1 MEFKELND
9 TQWGKV
15 SEVIPPLPRRQD
27 NRGRPWN
34 DPRQVLD
41 GILWVLTHHTTW
53 PSLPREEYPPFQ
65 TCHRWF
71 QRWTDDGT
79 LEIIVRAL
87 ESEELVS
94 EDWFQNGNL
103 VSVRRRTRKKL
114 VPVIDRSMNP
124 IGYSI
129 K

>member
-1 MEFKELND
+1 MEFKELSD

-53 PSLPREEYPPFQ
+53 PSLPRGEYPPFQ

-79 LEIIVRAL
+79 LERIVRAL

-94 EDWFQNGNL
+94 EDWFQNGSL
-103 VSVRRRTRKKL
+103 VSVRRRARKKL
-114 VPVIDRSMNP
+114 IPVIDRSTNL
-124 IGYSI
+124 IGYPI